1 MKNREISKSLVD
13 FLMRR
18 FEPGMVIRIDSADNK
33 QIIGK
38 DFTISNINDE
48 GIFTCID
55 ENNNTVE
62 LDPLEATF
70 YKLNDTPMIGFGS
83 DGSKERLTNAKEV
96 SHFILKQGCRGN
108 ANIYLE
114 ETGEFVLN
122 TIGIFL
128 DRIADMDYRTELL
141 TVLIPMQKSY
151 GMGPIEAEEQEEPEV
166 SM

>member
-13 FLMRR
+13 FFMRR

-70 YKLNDTPMIGFGS
+70 YKLNDWIW
-83 DGSKERLTNAKEV
+83 
-96 SHFILKQGCRGN
+96 Q
-108 ANIYLE
+108 
-114 ETGEFVLN
+114 
-122 TIGIFL
+122 
-128 DRIADMDYRTELL
+128 
-141 TVLIPMQKSY
+141 
-151 GMGPIEAEEQEEPEV
+151 
-166 SM
+166 

>member
-1 MKNREISKSLVD
+1 MKNREINKSLLN
-13 FLMRR
+13 FFMRR
-18 FEPGMVIRIDSADNK
+18 FEPGMVIRIDNANNE

-38 DFTISNINDE
+38 VFTISNINDE

-62 LDPLEATF
+62 IDPLEATF

-83 DGSKERLTNAKEV
+83 DGSKERLTNVKEV
-96 SHFILKQGCRGN
+96 SYFILKQGCRGY

-114 ETGEFVLN
+114 ETGKYVLN
-122 TIGIFL
+122 TTGIFL
-128 DRIADMDYRTELL
+128 DRIADIDYRTELL
-141 TVLIPMQKSY
+141 TVLIPMQKRY
-151 GMGPIEAEEQEEPEV
+151 GMGPIEAEEQEEPEI